1 MIDYQELQLLVKII
15 VYQDQYHEGDL
26 PKILLFLILI
36 QVCFLTYVVYKFWYN
51 KNKFIDFFK

>member
-26 PKILLFLILI
+26 LKILLFLILI

-51 KNKFIDFFK
+51 KNKFIDF